1 MSLTFEKQ
9 SSHVWNDT
17 ALHLM
22 DLVAFDYNGDGRDDI
37 AVMPLNWPPDPTPL
51 DVTIFQNQGA
61 NQFTDTSAAIV
72 GGTAQVVHARDFVVG
87 DFNGDAWRGVFRLIL
102 EAAT

>member
-9 SSHVWNDT
+9 SSHVWNNT
-17 ALHLM
+17 ALHRM
-22 DLVAFDYNGDGRDDI
+22 DLVAFDYDGDGRDDN

-51 DVTIFQNQGA
+51 DVTIFLNQGA
-61 NQFTDTSAAIV
+61 NHLIDTSAAIV

>member
-37 AVMPLNWPPDPTPL
+37 AVMPLN
-51 DVTIFQNQGA
+51 
-61 NQFTDTSAAIV
+61 
-72 GGTAQVVHARDFVVG
+72 
-87 DFNGDAWRGVFRLIL
+87 
-102 EAAT
+102 

>member
-17 ALHLM
+17 ALHLI

-51 DVTIFQNQGA
+51 DVAIFQNQGA
-61 NQFTDTSAAIV
+61 NQFTDTSAAID
-72 GGTAQVVHARDFVVG
+72 GGTAQIVHGA
-87 DFNGDAWRGVFRLIL
+87 IL
-102 EAAT
+102 

>member
-9 SSHVWNDT
+9 SSHVWNDP
-17 ALHLM
+17 ALRLM
-22 DLVAFDYNGDGRDDI
+22 DLVAFDYNGDGRDNI
-37 AVMPLNWPPDPTPL
+37 AVTPLNWPPDPTPL

-61 NQFTDTSAAIV
+61 NQFSDTSAAFV
-72 GGTAQVVHARDFVVG
+72 GGTAQIVHARDFVMGV
-87 DFNGDAWRGVFRLIL
+87 FNGDPWLGLSRLIL